1 MTAPVE
7 LELHRLSK
15 QRGAHE
21 RQRKAAHISTL
32 KQKHQAVSDPSFRYV
47 TKTNLDSNETA
58 IIGKGLQNALKW
70 YMGMPSKVNIKKVTT
85 LINAKNTGI
94 CQPLITPKRIG
105 RCVTF

>member
-1 MTAPVE
+1 MAAPVE

-15 QRGAHE
+15 QRGAFAW
-21 RQRKAAHISTL
+21 R
-32 KQKHQAVSDPSFRYV
+32 
-47 TKTNLDSNETA
+47 NETA

-94 CQPLITPKRIG
+94 FQPKRIG